1 LISTTCGGALW
12 GLFSLAKAGVILL
25 ERQDNSYGQIELEL
39 ELELEQDNTTDK
51 SRLMKALDVVN
62 QRFRKGMLHLTSAG
76 MIGDKRIW
84 SMKQERRTPGYTT
97 RWEDILEVRA

>member
-1 LISTTCGGALW
+1 L
-12 GLFSLAKAGVILL
+12 GLFSLAKADVILL
-25 ERQDNSYGQIELEL
+25 ERQDNSYEQIELD
-39 ELELEQDNTTDK
+39 LEQDNTTDK

-76 MIGDKRIW
+76 MTGDKRIW

-97 RWEDILEVRA
+97 RWEDMLEVRA